1 MERAMRLVQVRGVIA
16 VFAGVL
22 VPAVLQAQVELRGRL
37 VSDSG
42 VPIAS
47 ATVTVSGPGFSI
59 RSDSL
64 GRFVL
69 AGAPGAVLSLRFLAT
84 GYRADTAS
92 IALGRR
98 PVERDFTL
106 VRDDAPEPERN
117 PSTSVLRGRVID
129 EAGQPLSYANI
140 QVNFGRR
147 FVSDDSGRFQVPSTV
162 SGGATILVRRI
173 GFEPAEVKFEAM
185 PDTALRVQLKAIPVQ
200 LKGVV
205 VTGASAYRSLDTYGF
220 YRRMQDVERGINHG
234 WFITPED
241 LERRKPNF
249 ITQMAEGFPSVR
261 IGGPQG
267 RPRSNP
273 RSDVIQG
280 LNGCPM
286 SVYLDNIRIVGRI
299 GGRDDSVNEIALPT
313 HVAAMEIYPRGLGA
327 PPQYRSGTCGVVLIW
342 TK

>member
-1 MERAMRLVQVRGVIA
+1 MRLVQVRGVIA
-16 VFAGVL
+16 VFTGVL
-22 VPAVLQAQVELRGRL
+22 VPAVMQAQVELRGRL

-42 VPIAS
+42 TPIAS
-47 ATVTVSGPGFSI
+47 ATVAVSGPGFSI

-84 GYRADTAS
+84 GYRPDTAS

-117 PSTSVLRGRVID
+117 PSTSVLRGRVFD

-147 FVSDDSGRFQVPSTV
+147 FVSDDSGRFQVPYTV

-173 GFEPAEVKFEAM
+173 GFEPADVKFAAM
-185 PDTALRVQLKAIPVQ
+185 PDTALRVQLRAIPVQ

-220 YRRMQDVERGINHG
+220 YRRMEDAERGINHG
-234 WFITPED
+234 YFITPED
-241 LERRKPNF
+241 LERRKPNW

-261 IGGPQG
+261 IGGARGGP
-267 RPRSNP
+267 RP
-273 RSDVIQG
+273 SDPKSEAILG
-280 LNGCPM
+280 TNNCPM
-286 SVYLDNIRIVGRI
+286 TVYLDNIRIVGRLT
-299 GGRDDSVNEIALPT
+299 GRDDFVNQLALPN
-313 HVAAMEIYPRGLGA
+313 HIAAMEVYPRGLGA

>member
-1 MERAMRLVQVRGVIA
+1 MYLRGGYAARLRQKRAMRLVHVRGLIA
-16 VFAGVL
+16 VLAGSLAPGV
-22 VPAVLQAQVELRGRL
+22 ATAQVELRGRL

-42 VPIAS
+42 APIAS
-47 ATVTVSGPGFSI
+47 ATVTVSGLGFSI

-106 VRDDAPEPERN
+106 VRDNAPDPERN
-117 PSTSVLRGRVID
+117 PSASVLRGRVFD
-129 EAGQPLSYANI
+129 DAGQPLSYANI

-147 FVSDDSGRFQVPSTV
+147 FVSDDSGRFQVPYTV

-173 GFEPAEVKFEAM
+173 GFEPAEVMFAAM

-220 YRRMQDVERGINHG
+220 YRRMQDAERGINHG
-234 WFITPED
+234 YFITPED
-241 LERRKPNF
+241 LERRKPNLSRRWLRDSRVYV
-249 ITQMAEGFPSVR
+249 SVR
-261 IGGPQG
+261 
-267 RPRSNP
+267 
-273 RSDVIQG
+273 
-280 LNGCPM
+280 
-286 SVYLDNIRIVGRI
+286 
-299 GGRDDSVNEIALPT
+299 
-313 HVAAMEIYPRGLGA
+313 
-327 PPQYRSGTCGVVLIW
+327 
-342 TK
+342 

>member
-1 MERAMRLVQVRGVIA
+1 MRLVHVRGLIA
-16 VFAGVL
+16 VVSGSLAPGV
-22 VPAVLQAQVELRGRL
+22 ATAQVELRGRL

-42 VPIAS
+42 MPIAS
-47 ATVTVSGPGFSI
+47 ATVTVSGLGFSI

-69 AGAPGAVLSLRFLAT
+69 AGAPGAVLSLRFLAA

-147 FVSDDSGRFQVPSTV
+147 FVSDDSGRFQVPYTV

-173 GFEPAEVKFEAM
+173 GFEPAEVKVEAM
-185 PDTALRVQLKAIPVQ
+185 PDTALRVQMKAIPVQ

-220 YRRMQDVERGINHG
+220 YRRMQDAERGINHG
-234 WFITPED
+234 YFITPED
-241 LERRKPNF
+241 LERRKPNW

-261 IGGPQG
+261 IGGAGG
-267 RPRSNP
+267 RPRPSDAKF
-273 RSDVIQG
+273 DVIQG
-280 LNGCPM
+280 TNNCPM
-286 SVYLDNIRIVGRI
+286 AVYLDNIRIVGRLT
-299 GGRDDSVNEIALPT
+299 GRDDFVNQLALPN
-313 HVAAMEIYPRGLGA
+313 HIAAMEVYPRGLGA
-327 PPQYRSGTCGVVLIW
+327 PPEYRTGTCGVVLIW

>member
-1 MERAMRLVQVRGVIA
+1 MRLVEVRGVIA
-16 VFAGVL
+16 AVAGAL
-22 VPAVLQAQVELRGRL
+22 APAVIQAQVELRGRL
-37 VSDSG
+37 LSDSG
-42 VPIAS
+42 APIAG

-59 RSDSL
+59 KSDSL

-69 AGAPGAVLSLRFLAT
+69 ASAPGAVLSLRFLAD
-84 GYRADTAS
+84 GYRGDTAS

-106 VRDDAPEPERN
+106 VRDNAPDPERN
-117 PSTSVLRGRVID
+117 PSASVLSGRVFD

-140 QVNFGRR
+140 QINFGRR
-147 FVSDDSGRFQVPSTV
+147 FVADDSGRFQIPYAT

-173 GFEPAEVKFEAM
+173 GFEPAEVLLRVM
-185 PDTALRVQLKAIPVQ
+185 PDTALRVLMKAVPVE

-220 YRRMQDVERGINHG
+220 YRRMEDAERGINHG
-234 WFITPED
+234 YFVTPED

-249 ITQMAEGFPSVR
+249 ITQMVEGYPSIRV
-261 IGGPQG
+261 GGPAG
-267 RPRSNP
+267 RPRGNP

-280 LNGCPM
+280 TNNCTM
-286 SVYLDNIRIVGRI
+286 TVYLDNIRISGGRI
-299 GGRDDSVNEIALPT
+299 AGRDDFVNELALPN

>member
-1 MERAMRLVQVRGVIA
+1 MRSVRARGLLMA
-16 VFAGVL
+16 TAVL
-22 VPAVLQAQVELRGRL
+22 VVPVSVSAQVELRGRL
-37 VSDSG
+37 ISESG
-42 VPIAS
+42 APVAG
-47 ATVTVSGPGFSI
+47 ATVTISDIGFNLK
-59 RSDSL
+59 SDSL

-69 AGAPGAVLSLRFLAT
+69 SGAPGALLNLRFLAS
-84 GYRADTAS
+84 GYRSDSAS
-92 IALGRR
+92 LTLDQRR
-98 PVERDFTL
+98 PIERDFTL

-117 PSTSVLRGRVID
+117 PSASVLRGRVID

-147 FVSDDSGRFQVPSTV
+147 FVSDDSGRFQVPYTV

-173 GFEPAEVKFEAM
+173 GFEPAEVSLRVM
-185 PDTALRVQLKAIPVQ
+185 PDTALRVRMKAVPVE

-220 YRRMQDVERGINHG
+220 YRRMEDAERGINHG
-234 WFITPED
+234 YFVTPED

-249 ITQMAEGFPSVR
+249 ITQMVEGYPSIRV
-261 IGGPQG
+261 GGPAG
-267 RPRSNP
+267 RPRGNP

-280 LNGCPM
+280 TNNCTM
-286 SVYLDNIRIVGRI
+286 TVYLDNIRISGGRI
-299 GGRDDSVNEIALPT
+299 AGRDDFVNELALPN